1 MTLPAAIPADAAA
14 AAAVLQ
20 LARADIRALEP
31 YRHASADRSLIRLH
45 ANESPWPP
53 VAATS
58 GAAEALNHYP
68 PPQPPALLEA
78 LARAWDVTPAQI
90 LVGRGS
96 DEGIDLLTRAF
107 CAAGQDSVVIST
119 PTFGMYSVAA
129 RIQGASILDVPLLAE
144 QGFALD
150 LPGIRRALDKGPKI
164 LWLCSPNNPTGNA
177 LSSADIEAVI
187 AAASGRAVVVVDEAY
202 VEFTGET
209 PWTLA
214 VARYPHL
221 VTLRTMSKAHGLA
234 GARLG
239 ALIAHPDIIGLL
251 RRIVPPYA
259 VAGPTLGAA
268 LAALSPAALAV
279 TTERVGQLLS
289 ERERIAAALSRSARV
304 CRVFPSDANFLL
316 VQFDDAGAALLRLR
330 DAGLLV
336 RDFRGQYG
344 LGEALRLTVGTPPQ
358 NDVMIRSLT

>member
-1 MTLPAAIPADAAA
+1 MTRPDTVPADA

-20 LARADIRALEP
+20 LARADIRAMDP

-53 VAATS
+53 VTATI

-78 LARAWDVTPAQI
+78 LARAWGITPAQI

-129 RIQGASILDVPLLAE
+129 RIQGASILDVPLLAD

-177 LSSADIEAVI
+177 LSSADIEAVL

-234 GARLG
+234 GKLPKA
-239 ALIAHPDIIGLL
+239 
-251 RRIVPPYA
+251 
-259 VAGPTLGAA
+259 
-268 LAALSPAALAV
+268 
-279 TTERVGQLLS
+279 
-289 ERERIAAALSRSARV
+289 
-304 CRVFPSDANFLL
+304 
-316 VQFDDAGAALLRLR
+316 
-330 DAGLLV
+330 
-336 RDFRGQYG
+336 
-344 LGEALRLTVGTPPQ
+344 
-358 NDVMIRSLT
+358 

>member
-1 MTLPAAIPADAAA
+1 MTLPPTLTADAD

-53 VAATS
+53 IAAPT
-58 GAAEALNHYP
+58 GTVGALNHYP
-68 PPQPPALLEA
+68 PPQPPELLEA
-78 LARAWDVTPAQI
+78 LARAWGITPAQI

-107 CAAGQDSVVIST
+107 CAAGQDSVVVST
-119 PTFGMYSVAA
+119 PTFGMYAVAA

-144 QGFALD
+144 QGFAID
-150 LPGIRRALDKGPKI
+150 LPGIRRALDQGPKI
-164 LWLCSPNNPTGNA
+164 VWLCSPNNPTGNA
-177 LSSADIEAVI
+177 LASADIEAVL

-209 PWTLA
+209 PWSLA

-221 VTLRTMSKAHGLA
+221 ITLRTMSKALGLA

-239 ALIAHPDIIGLL
+239 EGGC
-251 RRIVPPYA
+251 RRCRVHQGDVRDGDTDHAP
-259 VAGPTLGAA
+259 AGRRVRRF
-268 LAALSPAALAV
+268 PAARFEAAG
-279 TTERVGQLLS
+279 RSDPPHGQAGMNRL
-289 ERERIAAALSRSARV
+289 
-304 CRVFPSDANFLL
+304 PSNP
-316 VQFDDAGAALLRLR
+316 RR
-330 DAGLLV
+330 
-336 RDFRGQYG
+336 
-344 LGEALRLTVGTPPQ
+344 
-358 NDVMIRSLT
+358 

>member
-1 MTLPAAIPADAAA
+1 MTLPPTLTADAD

-53 VAATS
+53 IAAPT
-58 GAAEALNHYP
+58 GTVGALNHYP
-68 PPQPPALLEA
+68 PPQPPELLEA
-78 LARAWDVTPAQI
+78 LARAWGVTPAQI

-107 CAAGQDSVVIST
+107 CAAGQDSVVVST
-119 PTFGMYSVAA
+119 PTFGMYAVAA

-144 QGFALD
+144 QGFAID
-150 LPGIRRALDKGPKI
+150 LPGIRRALDQGPKI
-164 LWLCSPNNPTGNA
+164 VWLCSPNNPTGNA
-177 LSSADIEAVI
+177 LASADIEAVL

-221 VTLRTMSKAHGLA
+221 ITLRTMSKAHGLA

-259 VAGPTLGAA
+259 VAGPTLDAA
-268 LAALSPAALAV
+268 LAALSPASLAV
-279 TTERVGQLLS
+279 TTARIGELV
-289 ERERIAAALSRSARV
+289 RERGRLAAALSRSKRV
-304 CRVFPSDANFLL
+304 RRVFPSDANFLL
-316 VQFDDAGAALLRLR
+316 VQFDDAGAALQSLQ
-330 DAGLLV
+330 DSCVLV
-336 RDFRGQYG
+336 RDFRRQSG
-344 LGEALRLTVGTPPQ
+344 LVEALRLTVGTPVQ
-358 NDVMIRSLT
+358 NDLIIRSLT

>member
-78 LARAWDVTPAQI
+78 LACAWGVTPAQI

-144 QGFALD
+144 RGFALD
-150 LPGIRRALDKGPKI
+150 LRGIRRALDKGPKI

-251 RRIVPPYA
+251 RRI
-259 VAGPTLGAA
+259 
-268 LAALSPAALAV
+268 ALSPAALAV
-279 TTERVGQLLS
+279 TTERVGQLLR

>member
-1 MTLPAAIPADAAA
+1 MTLPTEVPGDAVE
-14 AAAVLQ
+14 AVLQ
-20 LARADIRALEP
+20 LARADIRAMDP

-53 VAATS
+53 VTATI
-58 GAAEALNHYP
+58 GAVEALNHYP

-78 LARAWDVTPAQI
+78 LARAWGITPAQI

-144 QGFALD
+144 QDFALD
-150 LPGIRRALDKGPKI
+150 LPGIRRALDQGPKI

-177 LSSADIEAVI
+177 LSSADIEAVLE
-187 AAASGRAVVVVDEAY
+187 AASGRAVVVVDEAY

-209 PWTLA
+209 PWTHA

-259 VAGPTLGAA
+259 VAGPTLEAA
-268 LAALSPAALAV
+268 LAALTPAALTV
-279 TTERVGQLLS
+279 TTERIGQLLR
-289 ERERIAAALSRSARV
+289 ERERLAAALSRSAQVR
-304 CRVFPSDANFLL
+304 RVFPSDANFLL
-316 VQFDDAGAALLRLR
+316 VQFDDAGAALQKLR
-330 DAGLLV
+330 DAGVLV
-336 RDFRGQYG
+336 RDFRGQSG
-344 LGEALRLTVGTPPQ
+344 LGEALRLTVGTPHQ
-358 NDVMIRSLT
+358 NDLMIRSLT